1 VARHRG
7 RRLAVAPHALLPLGL
22 SLISQISQA
31 LALPVEVEVV
41 VEVLERR
48 ERRVVAAVAAVAAA
62 AFVRR
67 PLQLLKGEGRG
78 LVMVS
83 GNG

>member
-1 VARHRG
+1 MARHRG

-48 ERRVVAAVAAVAAA
+48 ERRVVAAVAAAS
-62 AFVRR
+62 FVR

>member
-1 VARHRG
+1 MARHRG

-48 ERRVVAAVAAVAAA
+48 ERRVVAAVAAAP
-62 AFVRR
+62 FVR

>member
-1 VARHRG
+1 MARHRG

-62 AFVRR
+62 PFVRL
-67 PLQLLKGEGRG
+67 LQLLKGEGRG